1 MKAIELLVNTLT
13 EAYEQGDN
21 EMALGSF
28 REGPVTAMGAITEE
42 LNRRG
47 YDCHFVVEF
56 SEEKKAYCVYSC
68 LEQRVGIENLTDD
81 ELRSIFE

>member
-1 MKAIELLVNTLT
+1 MKAIELLANALT
-13 EAYEQGDN
+13 AAYEKGKYKA
-21 EMALGSF
+21 ALGSF
-28 REGPVTAMGAITEE
+28 SEGPVVAMGAITEE

-47 YDCHFVVEF
+47 YDCHFVVKF

-68 LEQRVGIENLTDD
+68 LEQRVGIEDLTNE